1 MKKIKIGML
10 IHNPPFQGGIVQYCV
25 LLVNSMKNYVDYDLV
40 GFKKLYPP
48 FLYKGKLPKENRSSI
63 QFYKDSNNFITWYNP
78 FSWIKAYNKLKG
90 SDIIHLHWVS
100 PLLTP
105 LQYIILILNK
115 NFSKKKIVLT
125 CHNIEPHESTFL
137 DKIFTKAIFSNIDC
151 FIVHSEQS
159 ISRLTKD
166 YKISHNKVHFI
177 NHGTFDYFKNLRKK
191 SKKDLRKEFGFKED
205 DKIILFF
212 GYIRKYK
219 GLIYLLKAMPEII
232 KKEPKAKLVIA
243 GELWEKW
250 NIYKDIIEKENLSK
264 FIKVFPNY
272 ILDKDVYKFFD
283 LSDILVLPYHNTEQ
297 TISGPLLVGL
307 AFNKPIIISNVG
319 GISEIV
325 KNMDDALL
333 IESGNTDLLA
343 KNVVKLLNDAKLQKK
358 LEQGAKEKDKS
369 FNWDLVS
376 KRTFSLYKTIL
387 RK

>member
-10 IHNPPFQGGIVQYCV
+10 VHNPPFQGGIVQYCV
-25 LLVNSMKNYVDYDLV
+25 LLVNSMKDYVDYDLV

-48 FLYKGKLPKENRSSI
+48 LLYKGKLPKENKSNI
-63 QFYKDSNNFITWYNP
+63 QFYKESNNFITWYNP
-78 FSWIKAYNKLKG
+78 FSWIKAYNRLKD

-105 LQYIILILNK
+105 LQYTILILNK
-115 NFSKKKIVLT
+115 IFSKKKTVLT

-137 DKIFTKAIFSNIDC
+137 DKIFTKAVFSNIDY

-159 ISRLTKD
+159 ISRLVKD
-166 YKISHNKVHFI
+166 YNISSDRVHFI

-191 SKKDLRKEFGFKED
+191 SKKELRKEFGFKED

-219 GLIYLLKAMPEII
+219 GLTYLLKAMPEII

-250 NIYKDIIEKENLSK
+250 SIYKYIIEKENLSK
-264 FIKVFPNY
+264 LIKIFPNY

-297 TISGPLLVGL
+297 TISGPFLVGL
-307 AFNKPIIISNVG
+307 AFNKPTIISNVG

-325 KNMDDALL
+325 KNMDNALL

-369 FNWDLVS
+369 FSWDLVS
-376 KRTFSLYKTIL
+376 KRTFSLYKNIL